1 MDEKIISRA
10 KIIYDRD
17 NNSPLFLRVADAHL
31 LNNEPQAAISILESG
46 LKIFPDHP
54 VAFILL
60 SKAYH
65 QLGNNEN
72 TESYLKKTS
81 DILNSSNTFKYY
93 KNEFKLP
100 DKQISPFDS
109 SRGNVFINSTDEF
122 DLDEE
127 VDVKSSKPVEDN
139 LQQIAEKLINTRL
152 EKNDVPPLIENTQQ
166 KYNPDKG
173 TLASETL
180 ANIYL
185 SQNRKNEAIKIYEL
199 LADRDSNKREYF
211 LEKIKML
218 KSE

>member
-17 NNSPLFLRVADAHL
+17 NNSPFFFRVADAHL

-81 DILNSSNTFKYY
+81 DILNSSSTFKYY

-127 VDVKSSKPVEDN
+127 VDVKPSKSVEDN

-185 SQNRKNEAIKIYEL
+185 SQNQKNEAIKIYEL